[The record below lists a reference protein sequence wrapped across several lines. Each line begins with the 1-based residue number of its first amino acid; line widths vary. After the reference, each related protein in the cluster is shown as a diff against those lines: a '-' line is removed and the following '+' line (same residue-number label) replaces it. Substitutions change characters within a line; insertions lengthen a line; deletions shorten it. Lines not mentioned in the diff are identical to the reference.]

1 MPQQVPS
8 QVSRA
13 SSGAP
18 TGISAEADADA
29 AVPEVMLAFAPLHKR
44 AFGVATGT
52 AGATLMALL
61 TILRLVDWTGEGFP
75 LGLLEQFFEGYSVS
89 WTGVFVGAAWGFAVA
104 FVAGWFAAFCRNLA
118 LAVSAFF
125 IRTRAELS
133 ETRNFLDH
141 I

>member
-1 MPQQVPS
+1 MPQQVP
-8 QVSRA
+8 QQATGPTRT
-13 SSGAP
+13 AP
-18 TGISAEADADA
+18 IGGPSDLDDDDVA
-29 AVPEVMLAFAPLHKR
+29 PEVLLAFAPLHKR
-44 AFGVATGT
+44 AFGVATGS

-61 TILRLVDWTGEGFP
+61 TIVQVVHTSGPGFP
-75 LGLLEQFFEGYSVS
+75 LGLLEQFFAGYSVS
-89 WTGVFVGAAWGFAVA
+89 WTGVVVGAAWGFAVA

>member
-8 QVSRA
+8 QIPGMRSTQPIGGQVDPDS
-13 SSGAP
+13 
-18 TGISAEADADA
+18 DA
-29 AVPEVMLAFAPLHKR
+29 VMPEVLLAFAPLHKR
-44 AFGVATGT
+44 AFGVATGS

-61 TILRLVDWTGEGFP
+61 TIIRLLNQSDPGIP
-75 LGLLEQFFEGYSVS
+75 LGLLREFFAGYSVS
-89 WTGVFVGAAWGFAVA
+89 WAGVLVGAAWGFAVA

-118 LAVSAFF
+118 LAMSAFF
-125 IRTRAELS
+125 IRTRAELA

>member
-1 MPQQVPS
+1 MPQQVPP
-8 QVSRA
+8 QVPRA

-18 TGISAEADADA
+18 RRTPADDDA
-29 AVPEVMLAFAPLHKR
+29 AAVVPEVMLAFAPLHKR
-44 AFGVATGT
+44 AFGVATGA

-61 TILRLVDWTGEGFP
+61 TILRLINWSGEGFP
-75 LGLLEQFFEGYSVS
+75 LGLLEQFFAGYSVS
-89 WTGVFVGAAWGFAVA
+89 WPGVFVGAAWGFGVA

-118 LAVSAFF
+118 LAVSAFL